1 MSDERSG
8 VLASAA
14 WTAAIAGRADPSRY
28 RRGKEYL
35 REQAVTS
42 LLVRPGI
49 ITAEVLGTR
58 AEPYLVS
65 ITVPGGVFQRS
76 AGLSMPAAS
85 SLRFTCSC
93 PDWEAPCKHAVAV
106 ALAFAE
112 RLRLAP
118 HLLAELADP
127 DAEQAPEPSAP
138 ERSRGH
144 LRLVT
149 EERPAALDPAVA
161 EFLSVPEESDDVP
174 ALPGLEPPATVTLT
188 IGRLELGAIVADA
201 VHWLSVAQRQYR

>member
-85 SLRFTCSC
+85 SLRFT
-93 PDWEAPCKHAVAV
+93 
-106 ALAFAE
+106 
-112 RLRLAP
+112 P